1 MENGLKIL
9 VSELQKQNQ
18 ILQIAM
24 LEAEEKAKLHEEKA
38 ILFEGKVKLFEGKV
52 KLAEESV
59 QSIRP
64 TNP

>member
-18 ILQIAM
+18 ILQIVNQKAGQII
-24 LEAEEKAKLHEEKA
+24 LQSEQRIKLTEQQLLVSDEKL
-38 ILFEGKVKLFEGKV
+38 
-52 KLAEESV
+52 

-64 TNP
+64 TNPS